1 MGIFMRYK
9 PIGIALLLQ
18 FVLLV
23 ACSGGE
29 GAETAGRDPAS
40 RGPGRGGPRGASE
53 PPAIGVRAYQA
64 TKEPISTY
72 IVSNTTVESIRK
84 VTVHAKL
91 NAIVEEILVEEG
103 TPVRQGGVLLRLED
117 REVRNEYEQAD
128 IAVDQAR
135 LQVQQAQVKAELSE
149 IDHARAQDLFDQKL
163 ISKQEFDQASL
174 TNRTD
179 RLATDTARQQHQA
192 AEARLR
198 AATIQMEYTEVVA
211 SIDGVVTERLVEVG
225 DQVSGNQEVFSIEEF
240 PPLWARIFIPEKD
253 LPELRVGQRAEVRV
267 ETFPEEEFPA
277 RIKMINPTID
287 ATSGTVK
294 VTLEMQ
300 QTNRLRPGMF
310 GTVYI
315 ATETRP
321 DAVVIPKKAI
331 LRERDENR
339 AFVIG
344 PDGQVEKRDVVLGFS
359 DEDRV
364 EIMEGIQAGE
374 AVVTV
379 GYEGLA
385 DGYTVDVLSWEG
397 PPPPEGGLPGRPRA
411 QSAGAQA
418 SAPDTA
424 QSANPPDR
432 VPREGRQARAGGSEG
447 RGGGQR
453 QMTPEMV
460 ERTMGRMLNDPEI
473 KEEYESRLAAD
484 PELATDSDKKRTF
497 AQEMMQRFRGRD
509 TNRRP

>member
-1 MGIFMRYK
+1 MQYK
-9 PIGIALLLQ
+9 SIGIALLLQ
-18 FVLLV
+18 FVLLA

-29 GAETAGRDPAS
+29 TGEMVGNGSTRGA
-40 RGPGRGGPRGASE
+40 PGRGGPHGPSE
-53 PPAIGVRAYQA
+53 VQAIGVRAYQA
-64 TKEPISTY
+64 TNEPISTY

-84 VTVHAKL
+84 VTVHTKL
-91 NAIVEEILVEEG
+91 NAIVEKILVEEG
-103 TPVRQGGVLLRLED
+103 SSVRQGDVLLRLED

-149 IDHARAQDLFDQKL
+149 IDHARAQGLLDQRL

-179 RLATDTARQQHQA
+179 RLATDTAQQQYEA
-192 AEARLR
+192 AQARLR
-198 AATIQMEYTEVVA
+198 AATIQMEYTRVPA

-225 DQVSGNQEVFSIEEF
+225 DRVNGNQEVFSLEEF
-240 PPLWARIFIPEKD
+240 PPLWARIFVPEKD

-287 ATSGTVK
+287 STSGTVK

-300 QTNRLRPGMF
+300 QSNRLRPGMF

-321 DAVVIPKKAI
+321 EAVVIPKKAI

-344 PDGQVEKRDVVLGFS
+344 PDGRVEKREVALGFS
-359 DEDRV
+359 EENRV
-364 EIMEGIQAGE
+364 EVLEGIQSGE

-385 DGYTVDVLSWEG
+385 DGYAVNVLSWEG
-397 PPPPEGGLPGRPRA
+397 PAPPEGVM
-411 QSAGAQA
+411 AGPSRGPPPSDQA
-418 SAPDTA
+418 TAPDTA
-424 QSANPPDR
+424 RTSNTPDR
-432 VPREGRQARAGGSEG
+432 APRQGRQ
-447 RGGGQR
+447 GQ
-453 QMTPEMV
+453 MSPENV
-460 ERTMGRMLNDPEI
+460 ERMMGRLLNDPEI
-473 KEEYESRLAAD
+473 KKEYESRLTDD
-484 PELATDSDKKRTF
+484 PELATDFDKKRTF

-509 TNRRP
+509 NYRRP

>member
-1 MGIFMRYK
+1 MRYK
-9 PIGIALLLQ
+9 AIGIALLVQ

-29 GAETAGRDPAS
+29 GDQTAGRDPAS

-53 PPAIGVRAYQA
+53 VQAIGVRAYQA
-64 TKEPISTY
+64 MKEPISTY

-84 VTVHAKL
+84 VTVHARL
-91 NAIVEEILVEEG
+91 TAIVEEILVEEG

-128 IAVDQAR
+128 IAVAQAR

-211 SIDGVVTERLVEVG
+211 SIDGVVTERLIEVG
-225 DQVSGNQEVFSIEEF
+225 DRVSGNQEVFSIEEF

-277 RIKMINPTID
+277 RIKMVNPTID

-344 PDGQVEKRDVVLGFS
+344 PDGRVEKRDVVLGFS
-359 DEDRV
+359 EEDRV
-364 EIMEGIQAGE
+364 EIVEGIRAGE
-374 AVVTV
+374 AIVTV

-385 DGYTVDVLSWEG
+385 DGYAVNVLSWEG
-397 PPPPEGGLPGRPRA
+397 PPPSEEVVAGPSPGQPR
-411 QSAGAQA
+411 SGPA

-424 QSANPPDR
+424 RTSNIPDR
-432 VPREGRQARAGGSEG
+432 AGREGRQARGGGPEG
-447 RGGGQR
+447 RGDGQR
-453 QMTPEMV
+453 QMNPEMV
-460 ERTMGRMLNDPEI
+460 DRMMGRMLNDPEI
-473 KEEYESRLAAD
+473 KKEYESRLADD
-484 PELATDSDKKRTF
+484 PELATDFDKKRTF
-497 AQEMMQRFRGRD
+497 AQEMMQRFRGGD